1 MQKLINE
8 YFSKLCTEKFFKN
21 DDEDIIG
28 KVKDVIENLEEQK
41 KFVNNPKNEICKE
54 DIEFIVNSAN
64 ELIEVINSNY
74 TNKNDVIGI
83 SVNPMAGFYMLQ
95 SKETLFEE
103 LKEYYEELEEELEEK
118 VK

>member
-1 MQKLINE
+1 MQKLINK

-28 KVKDVIENLEEQK
+28 KVKDVIENLKEQI
-41 KFVNNPKNEICKE
+41 KFVNTPENDVCKE
-54 DIEFIVNSAN
+54 DIEFIIKSAN
-64 ELIEVINSNY
+64 ELIAVINSNY

-95 SKETLFEE
+95 SKETLFKE
-103 LKEYYEELEEELEEK
+103 LKEYYEELEED
-118 VK
+118 